1 MVTEHYDAI
10 IVGSGFGGSVMAY
23 RLADAGLRVCLL
35 ERGRRYPPHSFPRAP
50 HEMKR
55 NFWDPS
61 KRLYGMFNFWSFGE
75 TGALVSSGLG
85 GGSLIYANV
94 LLRKDEKWFQEE
106 LPGGG
111 YRPWPVQ
118 YADLESHY
126 ARAEKMLNAQPY
138 PWKDRTPKTRAMEE
152 AARILRQNPA
162 HQADGYEWGLPNLA
176 VSFRSQPY
184 NPMDSNNLP
193 IIGGAVAE
201 THPNLHNAPR
211 QTCQLCGE
219 CDIGCNYG
227 SKNTLDFNYLSEAE
241 RTGNIEIKDLCEVVS
256 FTKTDG
262 KFTAQYVRHNPD
274 AENDAERK
282 SLPVTI
288 TANRLI
294 LAAGT
299 FGTTYLLLK
308 NRSQF
313 PRISPTL
320 GARYQGNGDLL
331 AFFRRDKKHDAAR
344 EFAPSKGPVI
354 TSYIRLNDT
363 LDGTGANGRGFY
375 VQDGGFPSFVN
386 WLIEAPQMLPSGLKI
401 LKSWWDSLTG
411 GSADTDLSKEVSD
424 AFGKTLEAVS
434 LLPMLN
440 MGRAPATGTFSLKGK
455 HLACDWQREDSAD
468 YFARVLEAGG
478 KLATALG
485 VDYEDNPLDK
495 FFDQVLTAH
504 PLGGCP
510 MGDNEREGVVDKYGE
525 VFNYPGLYV
534 ADGAVFPGPVGP
546 NPSLTIAAL
555 SERFAERI
563 IQQAT
568 GGN

>member
-1 MVTEHYDAI
+1 MNEHFDAI
-10 IVGSGFGGSVMAY
+10 VVGSGFGGSVAAY
-23 RLADAGLRVCLL
+23 RLAEAGLTVCLL

-61 KRLYGMFNFWSFGE
+61 SRLYGMFNFWSFGE

-94 LLRKDEKWFQEE
+94 LLRKDEKWFHEE

-118 YADLESHY
+118 YADLENHY

-138 PWKDRTPKTRAMEE
+138 PWKKITPKTRAMEE
-152 AARILRQNPA
+152 AARLVRRNPA
-162 HQADGYEWGLPNLA
+162 FSADGYEWGLPNLA
-176 VSFRSQPY
+176 VSFREHPY
-184 NPMDSNNLP
+184 NPDDTTNFP
-193 IIGGAVAE
+193 VIGGPIVEPFA
-201 THPNLHNAPR
+201 NLHNAPR

-227 SKNTLDFNYLSEAE
+227 SKNTLDFNYLSAAQ
-241 RTGNIEIKDLCEVVS
+241 RTGNIEIKDLCEVVA
-256 FTKTDG
+256 FTKSDG
-262 KFTAQYVRHNPD
+262 IFQARYVRHFPD
-274 AENDAERK
+274 EPDNEKRK
-282 SLPVTI
+282 SAPLTI

-299 FGTTYLLLK
+299 FGTNYLLLK

-313 PRISPTL
+313 PRLSPTL
-320 GARYQGNGDLL
+320 GTGYQGNGDLL
-331 AFFRRDKKHDAAR
+331 AFFRRDKWTGAAH

-354 TSYIRLNDT
+354 TSYIRLNDA
-363 LDGTGANGRGFY
+363 LDGTGAKGRGFY

-386 WLIEAPQMLPSGLKI
+386 WLIEAPHLAPGALTI
-401 LKSWWDSLTG
+401 LKRWWNSLTG
-411 GSADTDLSKEVSD
+411 GDPDADLSTEVSA
-424 AFGKTLEAVS
+424 AFGKTVEAVS

-440 MGRAPATGTFSLKGK
+440 MGRAPASGKFSLKGK
-455 HLACDWQREDSAD
+455 HLACDWQRADSQD
-468 YFARVLEAGG
+468 YFDRVLEAGQT
-478 KLATALG
+478 LAQALG
-485 VDYEDNPLDK
+485 VAYEDNPLDS
-495 FFDQVLTAH
+495 FFEQVLTAH

-510 MGDNEREGVVDKYGE
+510 MGENEHEGVVDKYGA
-525 VFNYPGLYV
+525 VFNYPGLYI
-534 ADGAVFPGPVGP
+534 ADGSVFPGPVGP

-555 SERFAERI
+555 SERFAEHI
-563 IQQAT
+563 IEQAK
-568 GGN
+568 GGQ